1 MLVASHLHTYL
12 PYRRAG
18 GEVTTHAL
26 LAALAAA
33 GHEVHVT
40 LTDVTGPDFVL
51 DGVNVHPYVDRRQ
64 PLHWI
69 PRSDLVVSHMFQSPR
84 ATLLAQKYR
93 IPSVHICHSTWP
105 EARRFMAYKP
115 DMLVFNTDWVA
126 EEFSDMPGARITVHP
141 PVDPDR
147 YLVDRAGAG
156 AITIVNPIKAKGSD
170 TFYALAE
177 RFPDHPFLA
186 VQGGYGV
193 QDLRDLPNVEIL
205 DPVDDMRE
213 VYARTKVVLMP
224 SHYESWGR
232 VAVEAAVSGIPS
244 IVAPTP
250 GLIEAMAEGAYYATP
265 EDTDTWARLL
275 KKLLTSRGWSNAS
288 KRALARAEQIEQQRQ
303 PELDAWVAAA
313 EDISRRLKG
322 VRR

>member
-12 PYRRAG
+12 PYRLAG
-18 GEVTTHAL
+18 GEVTTHEL
-26 LAALAAA
+26 LAALATA

-40 LTDVTGPDFVL
+40 LTDVSGPEYVL

-93 IPSVHICHSTWP
+93 VPSVHVCHSTWP
-105 EARRFMAYKP
+105 EARRFMAYRP

-126 EEFSDMPGARITVHP
+126 EEFSDVPGSRLVVHP

-147 YLVDRAGAG
+147 YLVDQPGD
-156 AITIVNPIKAKGSD
+156 AITLINPIGAKGSD

-177 RFPDHPFLA
+177 RFPERRFLA
-186 VQGGYGV
+186 VKGGYGV
-193 QDLRDLPNVEIL
+193 QDIRELPNVEVME
-205 DPVDDMRE
+205 PVDDMRE
-213 VYARTKVVLMP
+213 VYAQTKVLLMP

-232 VAVEAAVSGIPS
+232 VAVEAAISGIPS

-250 GLIEAMAEGAYYATP
+250 GLIEAMAEGSYYATP
-265 EDTDTWARLL
+265 EDIDTWAKLL
-275 KKLLTSRGWSNAS
+275 KKLLTPRGWSAAS
-288 KRALARAEQIEQQRQ
+288 KRALARAEQLETHRQ
-303 PELDAWVAAA
+303 PELDAWISAA